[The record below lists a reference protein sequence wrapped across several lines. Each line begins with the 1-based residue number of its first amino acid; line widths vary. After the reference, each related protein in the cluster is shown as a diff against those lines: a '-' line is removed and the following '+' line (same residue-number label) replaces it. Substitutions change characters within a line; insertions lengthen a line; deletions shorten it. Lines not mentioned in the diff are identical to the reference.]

1 MKYNY
6 QKELIYLYFKR
17 KNQRSVRIQRLIT
30 DLTERT
36 INYNFNCSKVLRNF
50 SLEES
55 SNTLEQVKI

>member
-55 SNTLEQVKI
+55 SNTLEQVKL

>member
-55 SNTLEQVKI
+55 SNTLEQLKI